1 MESNILYGSG
11 SKGYGQAGASTTK
24 RALKAL
30 NAVLSGSP
38 REDIDENNYTL
49 RQRGRMLV
57 MSSPIATSAVKTN
70 RTNTIGLG
78 LKLNPRPDKEILGLT
93 PEQVKEWQKVVKA
106 EFNLW
111 ASKKRNCD
119 STSMNDFYEMQQL
132 CFYSWLSS
140 GDVFILR
147 KEKDVLNCPYSLK
160 LHVIEADRCSTP
172 ENSFGLGFGSHLT
185 EGKNSANG
193 NRIYDGVEV
202 DADGAVVAYWF
213 RNTYPYQCTWEETD
227 WTRVEAY
234 GSTTGLPNVIHL
246 MNSERPEQ
254 YRGVTYLAPVVEQ
267 ILQLRRYTES
277 EIMAAVVESFFTAFI
292 KTEADT
298 DVSGMPFNEIG
309 DGQPGSDEA
318 SYDPNE
324 YELGP
329 GVMNVMNPGEDVVFA
344 EPKRPASGFENFFK
358 AVCKQCGAALEIP
371 ADLLMKE
378 FNASYSASRAA
389 LMEAW
394 KAFKM
399 YRQWFTSGFCKP
411 IYEIW
416 LSEAIARGRINA
428 PGFFNDPLVHE
439 AWLGSEWIGPSQGQL
454 DPVKEVNAEI
464 LAVQNG
470 FTTHEAATARLNG
483 SDWDSNVDQL
493 MLEHQKFKGINS
505 VSTPEST
512 PDDINKDDN
521 PDDDEDDD
529 KNNKEGGKEDEPT
542 NE

>member
-1 MESNILYGSG
+1 MNNSILYNAGA
-11 SKGYGQAGASTTK
+11 KGYGQAGASTTK
-24 RALKAL
+24 RALKGF
-30 NAVLSGSP
+30 NPISGSP

-49 RQRGRMLV
+49 RQRGRMLT

-93 PEQVKEWQKVVKA
+93 PEEVKEWQKMVKA

-111 ASKKRNCD
+111 ATKKRNCD
-119 STSMNDFYEMQQL
+119 ATSMNDFYEMQQL

-140 GDVFILR
+140 GDVLVLR
-147 KEKDVLNCPYSLK
+147 KEKNVANCPYSLK

-172 ENSFGLGFGSHLT
+172 GSALGYGVNLT
-185 EGKNSANG
+185 EGKAENG

-202 DADGAVVAYWF
+202 DKDGAVVAYWI
-213 RNTYPYQCTWEETD
+213 RNTYPYQLTHEATD
-227 WTRVEAY
+227 WQRVEAY
-234 GSTTGLPNVIHL
+234 GSKTGLPNVIHI
-246 MNSERPEQ
+246 MNSERPDQ
-254 YRGVTYLAPVVEQ
+254 YRGVTYLAPVIEQ

-277 EIMAAVVESFFTAFI
+277 ELMAALVESFFTAFI
-292 KTEADT
+292 KTESDT
-298 DVSGMPFNEIG
+298 DMSGMPFNEIG
-309 DGQPGSDEA
+309 DGQPGHEEEA

-329 GVMNVMNPGEDVVFA
+329 GVLNVMNPGEDVVFA
-344 EPKRPASGFENFFK
+344 DPKRPAAGFENFFK

-394 KAFKM
+394 KSFKM
-399 YRQWFTSGFCKP
+399 YRQWFITGFCKP
-411 IYEIW
+411 VYEIW
-416 LSEAIARGRINA
+416 LSESVARGRINA
-428 PGFFNDPLVHE
+428 PGFFNDPLIRE

-454 DPVKEVNAEI
+454 DPVKEVQAEV
-464 LAVQNG
+464 LAVEHG

-483 SDWDSNVDQL
+483 SDWDSNMDQL
-493 MLEHQKFKGINS
+493 EMENQKKNS
-505 VSTPEST
+505 NVSKPEPVVEEEKQEEEPT
-512 PDDINKDDN
+512 
-521 PDDDEDDD
+521 ED
-529 KNNKEGGKEDEPT
+529 KNNEEGDN
-542 NE
+542 NEE